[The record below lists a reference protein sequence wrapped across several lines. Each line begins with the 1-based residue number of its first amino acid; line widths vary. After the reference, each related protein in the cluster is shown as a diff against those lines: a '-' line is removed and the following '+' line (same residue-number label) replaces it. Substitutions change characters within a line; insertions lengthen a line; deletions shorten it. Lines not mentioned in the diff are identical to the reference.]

1 MESFVDFLIQA
12 GPTGMFIAA
21 FLAGSIFPFSS
32 EVVMIALLGA
42 GASPLSLLLWGTVG
56 NILGSVVNY
65 SIGTLGKEEW
75 ITRYAKVSPDKLRR
89 GKVYVRHYGAWAGL
103 LAWIPLLGSL
113 VTVAMG
119 YLRTNPYLSFFTIGL
134 GKYIRYQ
141 LIVSTW
147 MMAMD

>member
-1 MESFVDFLIQA
+1 MFFLHSFFL
-12 GPTGMFIAA
+12 
-21 FLAGSIFPFSS
+21 FSTYQNPR
-32 EVVMIALLGA
+32 A
-42 GASPLSLLLWGTVG
+42 
-56 NILGSVVNY
+56 
-65 SIGTLGKEEW
+65 
-75 ITRYAKVSPDKLRR
+75 PDN

-147 MMAMD
+147 MMTMD